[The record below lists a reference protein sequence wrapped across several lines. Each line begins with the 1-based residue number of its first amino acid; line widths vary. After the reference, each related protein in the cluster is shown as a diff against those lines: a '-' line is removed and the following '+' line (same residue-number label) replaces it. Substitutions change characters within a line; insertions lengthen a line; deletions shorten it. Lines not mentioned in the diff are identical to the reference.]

1 MKIDSPP
8 PVVRFSDVNFAY
20 EDGNIVLANINF
32 SLDAGDFACV
42 VGPNGG
48 GKTTLLKLILGL
60 LKPLSGSISV
70 LGQPPGHS
78 QAQIGYVPQFS
89 KFDAAF
95 PVNVLDV
102 VLMGCLQRS
111 FSWGRYSAEQIDK
124 ARAALEA
131 VGLKG
136 KEDQG
141 FAGLSG
147 GQKQRALI
155 ARALV
160 SEPRLLL
167 LDEPTASV
175 DVHGTEQFYCMFEE
189 LNQKFT
195 ILMVSHDIGFVS
207 GRVKS
212 VLCVRKTL
220 QIHPVSEL
228 TGEALQDI
236 YGVDVNIIRHDHRCS
251 DKGHICPHL

>member
-1 MKIDSPP
+1 VKLDSPS
-8 PVVRFSDVNFAY
+8 PVVRFSEVNFAY
-20 EDGNIVLANINF
+20 EDGITVLENINF
-32 SLDAGDFACV
+32 SLETGEFACI

-60 LKPLSGSISV
+60 LKPISGSISV
-70 LGQPPGHS
+70 LGKSPGNA
-78 QAQIGYVPQFS
+78 QAKIGYVPQFS

-95 PVNVLDV
+95 PVKVLDV
-102 VLMGCLQRS
+102 VLMGCLQHS
-111 FSWGRYSAEQIDK
+111 FFWGRYSEDQIAK
-124 ARAALEA
+124 ARSALAA
-131 VGLKG
+131 VGLPG
-136 KEDQG
+136 KEEQG
-141 FAGLSG
+141 FASLSG

-160 SEPRLLL
+160 SDPHLIL

-175 DVHGTEQFYCMFEE
+175 DVAGTEQFYNMFEE
-189 LNQKFT
+189 LNQRFT
-195 ILMVSHDIGFVS
+195 ILMVSHDVGFIS

-228 TGEALQDI
+228 TGEALQNI
-236 YGVDVNIIRHDHRCS
+236 YGVDVKLIRHDHRCS
-251 DKGHICPHL
+251 EKGHICPHS